1 MPAKKRGGASEAERA
16 ESARQLELRRLA
28 EEQERLRKLESEARQ
43 RLEEEWSRAME
54 AHRQRQMDIQR
65 AITERELRLA
75 FEVREE
81 ELREGIESRECE
93 VRELR
98 AKLNGL
104 QQGVNAIQQER
115 DSALRRLAM
124 VNNELE
130 LAQMKQVE
138 LEALLD
144 ERERDAR
151 ARLRQVEQQRDES
164 LEIQHQLKVNL
175 ECLKRSYEEKEEQF
189 NTLKAAFAESPD
201 TQLATVHPQ
210 STDAETALLLKV
222 LNEEVEKHRE
232 TARLL
237 QVELDRKGRDDEKG
251 SVLISLLNS
260 QLEATRDECK
270 RLYDTATDRRN
281 QLEAVQALL
290 DSEREKTKSLYHD
303 LDTAYAESTV
313 ERRQLTLEIG
323 VHTAQVTE
331 LTKTL
336 AAVNAELAEVKEQY
350 ESHRTKS
357 MEREQYDFQ
366 VNVALKGEVEQLKK
380 DLTKVTEELRVAGDE
395 AYKTKAL
402 LRAEIE
408 SLKTRLRKLQESSEK
423 NERESFETIA
433 VLRATSER
441 LQEEKKILQQTSEDN
456 FRKMREELVSVCAAR
471 DGYRTQSEE
480 LKKEKEVLE
489 RDLMEKLLRMTAN
502 HDHLH
507 EELQRVTAR
516 YGGREKE
523 FVENSIFLNAEK
535 ETLKAKVEELTEKLS
550 QRGREHVQHV
560 QEISNELAEL
570 KSKTEKQLTA
580 IKKIQD
586 AETTRANDAENQA
599 QCLKQN
605 VADLEK
611 QLSIK
616 RREREE
622 MEKAMKCEARELRM
636 ELNAAKRTIER
647 FECALGDS
655 SFKSLREANDELR
668 RDLQKQREK
677 VVLLNDTIA
686 SMKVESNIMES
697 YKEKMLAD
705 QNEQYARRIQQ
716 QEKMRQMM
724 NPLFYEL
731 RSIVEKNGLAG
742 PLRRDLD
749 TYDDYIRRSRIPAP
763 PEKRNNNVKNRLTAE
778 KSQTPTPPPALETQ
792 GAAAA
797 APTGSAP
804 AAAIVVLG
812 TNKTDVKSSRSGTDN
827 GYHTLPSVQS
837 PNTTG
842 TANDGV
848 ESVRFLPQKPA
859 ATVQPQAH
867 TPHALPSIY

>member
-1 MPAKKRGGASEAERA
+1 MPAKKRTGVSEAERA
-16 ESARQLELRRLA
+16 EAARQAELRRLA

-43 RLEEEWSRAME
+43 RLEEEWTRSMD

-65 AITERELRLA
+65 AITERELRLS
-75 FEVREE
+75 FEVREQE
-81 ELREGIESRECE
+81 FRDGLERRECE

-104 QQGVNAIQQER
+104 QQGVNTIQQER

-138 LEALLD
+138 METLMD
-144 ERERDAR
+144 EKDREAR

-164 LEIQHQLKVNL
+164 VETQHQLKVDL
-175 ECLKRSYEEKEEQF
+175 ECLKRSYEETEQQL
-189 NTLKAAFAESPD
+189 TSLQATFAGSPD
-201 TQLATVHPQ
+201 TQLVSVHPQ

-237 QVELDRKGRDDEKG
+237 QAELERKGRDDEKG

-260 QLEATRDECK
+260 QLEAARDECK
-270 RLYDTATDRRN
+270 RLHNTATDRRN

-303 LDTAYAESTV
+303 LDLAHAESTV

-323 VHTAQVTE
+323 VHTAQVEE

-336 AAVNAELAEVKEQY
+336 ASVNTELAEVKEQLD
-350 ESHRTKS
+350 SLRTKS

-380 DLTKVTEELRVAGDE
+380 DLAKTTEELRVAGDE
-395 AYKTKAL
+395 AYTTKAL

-433 VLRATSER
+433 VLRATTER
-441 LQEEKKILQQTSEDN
+441 LQEEKKTLQQTTEENS
-456 FRKMREELVSVCAAR
+456 RKMRDELMSVCAAR
-471 DGYRTQSEE
+471 DGFRTQAEE
-480 LKKEKEVLE
+480 LKKEKEKLE
-489 RDLMEKLLRMTAN
+489 KDLMEKLLRMTAN

-507 EELQRVTAR
+507 EELQRVTVKYA
-516 YGGREKE
+516 GREKE

-535 ETLKAKVEELTEKLS
+535 ETLKAKVEDLTEKLS

-560 QEISNELAEL
+560 QEISNELMEL
-570 KSKTEKQLTA
+570 KTKAEKQLKTLQ
-580 IKKIQD
+580 KSHD
-586 AETTRANDAENQA
+586 AETKRAEDAENEVQS
-599 QCLKQN
+599 LKHN

-611 QLSIK
+611 QLTMR
-616 RREREE
+616 RRERDE
-622 MEKAMKCEARELRM
+622 MEKALKCEARELRL

-655 SFKSLREANDELR
+655 SYKSLREANDELR
-668 RDLQKQREK
+668 RDLQQQREK

-716 QEKMRQMM
+716 QEKMRQLM

-749 TYDDYIRRSRIPAP
+749 AYDDYIRRSRPPAP
-763 PEKRNNNVKNRLTAE
+763 PEKRSGLNRANAD
-778 KSQTPTPPPALETQ
+778 KIQNAPAAVAETQ
-792 GAAAA
+792 SPAAAA
-797 APTGSAP
+797 A
-804 AAAIVVLG
+804 AAAAVLVG
-812 TNKTDVKSSRSGTDN
+812 TNKTDVKSSHSATED
-827 GYHTLPSVQS
+827 GYPTLPAVQGA
-837 PNTTG
+837 NTTG
-842 TANDGV
+842 NSGV
-848 ESVRFLPQKPA
+848 DSVRFLPQKPA
-859 ATVQPQAH
+859 TVQPQAH
-867 TPHALPSIY
+867 TPNLLPNIY